1 MKNMTQDM
9 EFSTE
14 MYGQPKKLKLSYSL
28 RTLNNT
34 TGTFAMWC
42 LLDTNEDEGVGDTA
56 RQLRALSALREGLS
70 LVPRPM
76 SDSSQPPV
84 TPTAGA
90 HTSGLCGHLYLGTH
104 TPSSQTQAIEIK

>member
-14 MYGQPKKLKLSYSL
+14 MYGQPKKLKLSCSL

-70 LVPRPM
+70 LVPSPM
-76 SDSSQPPV
+76 SEPPV

-90 HTSGLCGHLYLGTH
+90 HTSGLCGHLYLGAH